1 MRIQKNRHTNLI
13 DSVPINLSRKISKG
27 SKTIRNQASMK
38 YRQARRVEIQITYMY
53 LQN

>member
-1 MRIQKNRHTNLI
+1 MRIQQNRQTTLI
-13 DSVPINLSRKISKG
+13 DSIPINLPRKISKG

-38 YRQARRVEIQITYMY
+38 YRQARREENQITYMY